1 MILLLNKPFDVL
13 CQFTDA
19 DNRRTLADLVDVPGV
34 YPAGRLDRDS
44 EGLVILTDDGGLQH
58 RISHPRHKLAK
69 TYWVQVEGEPEP
81 RALAQL
87 RRGVALKDG
96 ITAPAQARLIDEP
109 EIWPRTPPVRY
120 RASIPT
126 RWIEL
131 TLHEGRNRQV
141 RRLTAAVGHPTL
153 RLLRVRIG
161 PWSLEGLAPG
171 QWREAQI
178 PDEWRK
184 MPAHGKATQSR
195 QRRARHTSRKQAGP
209 AAPRSAKKRRPPRD

>member
-1 MILLLNKPFDVL
+1 MILLLNKPFNVL

-19 DNRRTLADLVDVPGV
+19 DNRHTLADFVDTSGV

-58 RISHPRHKLAK
+58 RISHPRHKLDK
-69 TYWVQVEGEPEP
+69 TYWVQVEGEPD
-81 RALAQL
+81 RHALDQL
-87 RRGVALKDG
+87 RRGVPLKDG
-96 ITAPAQARLIDEP
+96 ITAPAQARLIAEP
-109 EIWPRTPPVRY
+109 DIGSRTPPVRY

-141 RRLTAAVGHPTL
+141 RRMTAAVGHPTL

-161 PWSLEGLAPG
+161 PWSLGELTPG

-184 MPAHGKATQSR
+184 IPRHEKENQARRHRTGHHKGSRTSARGGKN
-195 QRRARHTSRKQAGP
+195 
-209 AAPRSAKKRRPPRD
+209 RRPLRD